1 MKLKDFNKIYKRM
14 LGLIS
19 AGFILLLLLFIFLL
33 FLLFRESIFDVKLI
47 SENTAL
53 IVISCVISVL
63 LISQL
68 AAVIWSKRITSPI
81 AKISYAAD
89 QVAQGKFNT
98 KIDTTGFMDELKS
111 LGNNINKMTEE
122 LGSIEVMRSDFVSN
136 VSHEFRAPLS
146 TIQGYVTLLSNP
158 SLSNDKKEEYFSL
171 LQDSTRQ
178 LSGLIDNVLKLS
190 RLESQNIITKPD
202 EYSLDEQLRRAVLM
216 FEQQWSSKNLELDL
230 DLPPCKFY
238 GNEDLLYQV
247 WQNLIGNAVKFT
259 PDNGKIGVKISGEGT
274 DTVKV
279 TVSDSGIGMD
289 EETQK
294 HIFEKFYQGDT
305 SHREKGNGLG
315 LALVKTICRLTK
327 SEISV
332 ESSPGKGST
341 FTVTLKENR
350 Q

>member
-14 LGLIS
+14 LALVS
-19 AGFILLLLLFIFLL
+19 AAFVMLLLLLLFLL
-33 FLLFRESIFDVKLI
+33 FLLFRESVFDVKVI
-47 SENTAL
+47 SENTVL

-68 AAVIWSKRITSPI
+68 AAVIWSNRITKPI

-89 QVAQGKFNT
+89 RVAQGKFNT
-98 KIDTTGFMDELKS
+98 KIDTSGFMNELKN
-111 LGNNINKMTEE
+111 LGDNINKMTEE
-122 LGSIEVMRSDFVSN
+122 LDSIEVMRSDFVSN

-158 SLSNDKKEEYFSL
+158 SLSEEKKEEYFSL

-178 LSGLIDNVLKLS
+178 LSGLVDNVLKLS
-190 RLESQNIITKPD
+190 RLESQNIISKPD

-238 GNEDLLYQV
+238 GNEELLNQV

-259 PDNGKIGVKISGEGT
+259 PDNGKIGVAISGAGT

-279 TVSDSGIGMD
+279 RVSDSGIGMD

-332 ESSPGKGST
+332 ESSPGNGSI